1 MHLEIFNVT
10 IDLEEPNSSSKRKG
24 QCSSFISTQFMQTKN
39 YILIYISTTWIIIIS
54 IFHFE
59 LFWDFIGNNCF
70 YDLYM

>member
-39 YILIYISTTWIIIIS
+39 YILIYISTT
-54 IFHFE
+54 
-59 LFWDFIGNNCF
+59 
-70 YDLYM
+70 